1 VIVIDRGGGKGM
13 IEIRALKRDGSN
25 QRNPL
30 SPHLVP
36 RPGRSDGAVAYLA
49 FRREDAIQE
58 AGSAWELPARRESER
73 DRHREK
79 HTAIFHAIGSIGRI
93 RA

>member
-1 VIVIDRGGGKGM
+1 LKFARSKETAPTG
-13 IEIRALKRDGSN
+13 EIRF
-25 QRNPL
+25 

-49 FRREDAIQE
+49 FRRQDAIQE

-79 HTAIFHAIGSIGRI
+79 HTAIFHAIGSIGKI